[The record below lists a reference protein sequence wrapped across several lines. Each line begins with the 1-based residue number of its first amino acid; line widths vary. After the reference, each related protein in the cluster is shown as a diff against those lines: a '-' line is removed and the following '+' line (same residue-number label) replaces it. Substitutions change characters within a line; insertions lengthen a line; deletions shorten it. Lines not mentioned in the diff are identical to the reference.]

1 MKIFE
6 EGISLDFLDE
16 QEQKTYLAY
25 VESRLEETWMCALVA
40 YNIKNMNLVQKY
52 INEIHPWVYLYNFY
66 YSNGFKKR

>member
-1 MKIFE
+1 MKIFK

-16 QEQKTYLAY
+16 EEQKTYLAY

-40 YNIKNMNLVQKY
+40 YSIKNMNLVQKY
-52 INEIHPWVYLYNFY
+52 INEIHPWVCLYNFY

>member
-6 EGISLDFLDE
+6 EGNIVDFLDE

-25 VESRLEETWMCALVA
+25 IESRLEETWMRALVA

-52 INEIHPWVYLYNFY
+52 MNEIHPWVCLYNFY
-66 YSNGFKKR
+66 YSNSFIKR